1 MRDGGEVSAAKDKP
15 KGVNQT
21 CFSIFFRGC
30 KLLKSVHTFISGDKD
45 KEISEIM
52 SIFEPYLTH

>member
-1 MRDGGEVSAAKDKP
+1 MRGGGRGECCKSKP
-15 KGVNQT
+15 QSVGKT